1 MPETRDGRVGRATR
15 THHPGKSVALT
26 EIDRRLLDRCLE
38 RTPGAWEDFVNRFI
52 GLFVH
57 VIQQTA
63 QARSVPLNQDDVD
76 DLVSEIFVTVLQD
89 DFAVL
94 RRFRGES
101 SLATYLTVVAR
112 RITVREITIRRK
124 AQALGHVSAHGASA
138 HAESNLQSL
147 PAGLDNREAVSSL
160 LSRLP
165 SADAEIVRRY
175 YLNEQSYQQISVELG
190 ISENSIGP
198 ILSRARSKLKS
209 LQVEV

>member
-1 MPETRDGRVGRATR
+1 M
-15 THHPGKSVALT
+15 ALT

-38 RTPGAWEDFVNRFI
+38 KAPGAWEDFVNRFI

-57 VIQQTA
+57 VIQHTA
-63 QARSVPLNQDDVD
+63 QARSVPLNRDDID

-112 RITVREITIRRK
+112 RIIVREITIRRK
-124 AQALGHVSAHGASA
+124 AEALGHVSAHGVLSQVEAS
-138 HAESNLQSL
+138 SPSL
-147 PAGLDNREAVSSL
+147 PDGLDDREAVSAL
-160 LSRLP
+160 LKKLP
-165 SADAEIVRRY
+165 QADAEVVRRF
-175 YLNEQSYQQISVELG
+175 YLDGQSYHQISRDLG

-198 ILSRARSKLKS
+198 ILSRARSKLKR
-209 LQVEV
+209 LQVELQP